1 MLLRNAMIG
10 SVLCLCTILLATG
23 AETRA
28 SEGSP
33 HPTGT
38 CGHADLSRTITVI
51 GEGQVQTEPDVAK
64 ANVGVRV
71 SASTVGKATSENRS
85 MMVAVLDALRRA
97 GVAKVDMQTSNY
109 SIHYEP
115 PRPEPTPRDR
125 AGEKATEGRYHVSNM
140 VAVTIRDM
148 DKVDSVLEA
157 VTEAGANQI
166 WGVRFS
172 VDKPDELASEA
183 RKLAVVHAREKA
195 KELAGLHNV
204 RLGALV
210 SISEAIGPGAAP
222 VARAHMEMA
231 RGGPIVPGEVSFTA
245 RLQVTYSIGD

>member
-10 SVLCLCTILLATG
+10 SVLCVATMLFAAG
-23 AETRA
+23 ARTHA
-28 SEGSP
+28 SEKAP

-38 CGHADLSRTITVI
+38 CGHADPTRTITVI

-71 SASTVGKATSENRS
+71 TASTVRNATSQNKKK
-85 MMVAVLDALRRA
+85 MVAVLDALRRA
-97 GVAKVDMQTSNY
+97 GVAKADMQTSNY

-125 AGEKATEGRYHVSNM
+125 GGEKATEGRYHVSNM

-148 DKVDSVLEA
+148 DKVDAVLEA

-172 VDKPDELASEA
+172 VDKPENLASEA
-183 RKLAVVHAREKA
+183 RRLAAAQAREKA
-195 KELAGLHNV
+195 EELAALHNV
-204 RLGALV
+204 HLGPVV
-210 SISEAIGPGAAP
+210 SISEAIGPGPAP

-245 RLQVTYSIGD
+245 RLQVTYGIRK